1 VRGVLVTILTRGPG
15 TRVDVA
21 DLAQV
26 RDRLAEVGG
35 ELTVEPAPYAELWVP
50 AD

>member
-1 VRGVLVTILTRGPG
+1 
-15 TRVDVA
+15 VDGE
-21 DLAQV
+21 DLARV

-50 AD
+50 GD